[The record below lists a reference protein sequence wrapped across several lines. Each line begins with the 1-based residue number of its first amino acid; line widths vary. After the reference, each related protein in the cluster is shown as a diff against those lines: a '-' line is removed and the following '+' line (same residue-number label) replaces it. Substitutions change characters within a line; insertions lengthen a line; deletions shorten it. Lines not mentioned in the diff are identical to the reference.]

1 MYLSSDQVSI
11 SFKRLSSRKQ
21 EGKTHLE
28 RTSVIMYFLAFDA
41 ACKAKGNS
49 PLDFDP
55 ERNEGKVNRKLI
67 ELEFTKLVLL
77 NRVQG
82 KVIQVSELGKID
94 RIGKDPEKRISSNFL
109 TVPLKTASEHAAPFF
124 YPKRPAT
131 PLMGLGESATGL
143 KWGIDYYNEWH
154 NNLPKLLSD
163 IKQSSPFT
171 DLAVFIFR
179 DTFLEDDNNDYVTVL
194 SEALKNRFTEG
205 LCRFWSE
212 RIEKEKMF
220 VRHMQAPFSNVHE
233 PFGRNGDTKEGAHHE
248 SFNKVELVNH
258 INYLESLLFDHQ
270 IQFKPL

>member
-1 MYLSSDQVSI
+1 MYLRSEQVTI

-21 EGKTHLE
+21 GGKTQKE

-41 ACKAKGNS
+41 VCKVKGSS

-55 ERNEGKVNRKLI
+55 ERNEGKDNRKLL

-94 RIGKDPEKRISSNFL
+94 HSGNDPEKRISSNFL
-109 TVPLKTASEHAAPFF
+109 TVPLKTASEHATPFF

-171 DLAVFIFR
+171 DLAVFVFR
-179 DTFLEDDNNDYVTVL
+179 DTILKDDNNDYVTVL
-194 SEALKNRFTEG
+194 SEARKNRFTEG
-205 LCRFWSE
+205 FSRFWSE

-220 VRHMQAPFSNVHE
+220 VRHIQAPFSNVYE
-233 PFGRNGDTKEGAHHE
+233 PFGRNDDTREGTHHE
-248 SFNKVELVNH
+248 SFNTADLVNH